1 MRLFLLALLFFTFPS
16 FADQH
21 YAPFSANSVT
31 GAGSYCQSATATVVS
46 FTYNTCVSGS
56 GGTVYGDAY
65 TVYWY
70 KNSVN
75 STTGGSLVATI
86 SGNAATNSTGVVSYI
101 PSTTTIGTYYY
112 YCIISYTA
120 TGTCGTGGTL
130 TSPSAIQVTVLG
142 TPSVIT
148 GTTTIAPSV
157 SSSLSNATVG
167 GVWTSSNT
175 LIASVNA
182 STGVLRGV
190 ANGAATITYSTGC
203 GTAATTTANII
214 SALTW
219 YQDNESDGW
228 GNPLISQSAAA
239 KPTGYVLNSQDYND
253 NNVNATVWAN
263 LGTTGFTPN
272 PAIYNSIAIDSS
284 TGYTYVSYL
293 ENNTKGT
300 VMKYNGTAWS
310 TVGTNQFTAGQ
321 NLYSSLAVSTTGTP
335 YMAYQDGYQASC
347 MKFNG
352 TSWVYVGN
360 QSFTPGGATYTSLEL
375 DGTNTPYMAFVDA
388 YYLYNG
394 KASVFKFNGTS
405 WVAVGAEGFSA
416 GTASYTSLAIDASGN
431 LYVAFEDGNNSN
443 KATVMKYTSGGS
455 WSILGSAGFSAGT
468 ATYTSIA
475 VDRTGTPYVVY
486 NDAGNS
492 NKATVMKYNG
502 TNWVVVG
509 STGISAG
516 AATYTSIALDLSGV
530 PYITYAD
537 AGNSGKAVVM
547 KFDGTSWTSVVTSTG
562 FSAGSATYT
571 SIAVSKQGIPTVF
584 YCDGSVSSKGTA
596 MTTIPVRGAPT
607 TPVITASPSLSCSG
621 ATVTLSVASGSL
633 NDATDWVWYKGSCG
647 GTYVGTGTSITTTVS
662 STTNFYCRG
671 ENVYF
676 TSQGECGYA
685 KVTIKP
691 TPTWYQD
698 SDGDGWG
705 NPSVSTSSCTQP
717 NGYVL
722 NNSDCTDAS
731 VTNTVWYNLGT
742 SALTSSSGTY
752 TSLAFDNSGVPYVS
766 FLENSTKGSVMKYTG
781 SAWTYVGSSQFTSG
795 QNLYSSLAI
804 NSSGTPYMAYQD
816 GYQASCMKFNGTSWE
831 YVGSQNL
838 TPGGATYTSLAIDGS
853 DVPYMAFVDAY
864 YLYNNKASV
873 FKFNGATWV
882 PVGTEG
888 FSAGTANYTSLAID
902 AAGSL
907 YVAFQ
912 DGNSSSK
919 ATVMK
924 YSAGAWNILG
934 SAGFSNGTATYTSIA
949 VDGNGTPYVVY
960 NDASYSNKA
969 VVKKYNGT
977 SWVALGAATG
987 ISTGAATYTSIV
999 LDAGGNPYVSY
1010 TDAGISNKASCMKYN
1025 GSSWVSVSTTA
1036 GFSSGA
1042 SSYSSLALDANGI
1055 PYMSITDGSASNKP
1069 AVLKAAPIA
1078 VSPTTPTVSVS
1089 STSVSCGTTITLSV
1103 TSGTL
1108 NNATNWAWYSGSCGG
1123 TYIGSGA
1130 TITVTPITSP
1140 ITYYVRGEGTCLT
1153 NPGTCANTTS
1163 ITVTGA
1169 VTVPAD
1175 ITGATSVCRGSTTT
1189 FSNTTGG
1196 GVWASNNAAIAT
1208 VNASG
1213 IVTGVGVGTTNI
1225 SYTISNSCGASTK
1238 VKSITVQRLPS
1249 AITGITTLC
1258 AGTISVLSDSV
1269 SGGTWTSGTT
1279 SVATITSGGTITAVA
1294 AGTSAI
1300 SYSLT
1305 NACGTNAVVA
1315 TFTVNTLPSA
1325 GTVSATPTGFCI
1337 VSGGSITLAET
1348 GTVSGS
1354 GTLTSYNWS
1363 GPLGYSTTSSTNAVA
1378 VTPTSTL
1385 SSGYYS
1391 LTVTYPGT
1399 GCISPSVRT
1408 SYVTVA
1414 TSPNIYS
1421 VTGGTGC
1428 AYPGVNVGLSGSQT
1442 GISYQL
1448 YVGGVASGS
1457 TVAGTGSAIS
1467 FGLKTTPG
1475 VYTVAGIG
1483 SAACTANMS
1492 GTATVITAPAAFNV
1506 LGGTGCTVSGV
1517 TITLSGSESGISY
1530 QLYRGITA
1538 VGSPISG
1545 TGASLN
1551 FGNQTTPGTY
1561 IITAA
1566 GTGGCIDT
1574 MIDNAKVLSALVAY
1588 NVTGGT
1594 GCTYSLGTTAGLDG
1608 SDIGASYQLYNGAYT
1623 AGSPVTGTGSAIS
1636 FGLQTTAG
1644 IYTVIG
1650 TVSGCTAQNMTG
1662 NTTVYASPATYS
1674 VMGGS
1679 GCTSPGVTV
1688 TLSGSTSGINYQLY
1702 NGASTVG
1709 SAVAGTGSSISFGLQ
1724 NSVGVYKVIATS
1736 GTCSM
1741 AMGDSVTINT
1751 TPAGPLAITGTTSIC
1766 RGATTTLVD
1775 ATSGGTW
1782 TSSNTAVA
1790 TVVSNTGLVTGVAA
1804 GTATISYGV
1813 TGSCGIQYATTIM
1826 TINAIPVITS
1836 NAPLVMCT
1844 GSSVSITASGANT
1857 YSWTPSGSL
1866 NASTGASV
1874 TASPSSS
1881 TNYTITGT
1889 STAGCVSSAIASV
1902 TVNALPTV
1910 GAITLSSATLCAG
1923 ATLTL
1928 TAGSVTGTGTLT
1940 SYNWSGPNTF
1950 STTSAANNT
1959 SLSSITT
1966 AASGVYSVSV
1976 TYLGSGCTSSKSVS
1990 ATVTVNAQPTVASIT
2005 PNTTTLC
2012 LGTPLTLAAG
2022 SVSGTGTLTSY
2033 NWSGPNSY
2041 STTGT
2046 ATFVSF
2052 TPTTT
2057 AASGVYSLTVTYPG
2071 TGCVSSPVTSSSV
2084 TVNAVPTVASV
2095 TVSTYT
2101 VCVGTAVTLTAGS
2114 TTGGGAIT
2122 SYNWSGPNSYTATSG
2137 ASSIAFTPTAT
2148 AAGGVYSLSVTYSG
2162 NGCTSTKVIT
2172 PTITV
2177 NALPTVGAITLSSA
2191 TLCAG
2196 ATLTLTAGSVTG
2208 TGTLTSYN
2216 WSGPNTFSTTSA
2228 ANNTSLS
2235 SVTTAASGVYSVSVT
2250 YPGSGCTSNNSV
2262 SSTVTVNAQPTV
2274 ASITPSTT
2282 TLCLGTPLT
2291 LAAGSVSGTGTLTSY
2306 NWSGPNSYSTTGT
2319 ATFVSFTPT
2328 TTAASGVYSL
2338 TVTYPGTGC
2347 VSSPVTSSSVT
2358 VNAVPTVASV
2368 TVSTYTVCVGT
2379 AVTLTAGSTTG
2390 GGAITSYNWSG
2401 PNSYTATSGASS
2413 IAFTPTATAA
2423 GGVYSL
2429 SVTYSG
2435 NGCTSTKV
2443 ITPTI
2448 TVNALPTVG
2457 AITLSSATLCAGATL
2472 TLTAGSVTGTGTLTS
2487 YNWSGPNTFSTT
2499 SAANNTS
2506 LSSITTAATGVYS
2519 VSVKYPGTGCVSN
2532 FAITSPSVTVN
2543 ALPTISGITAS
2554 NTCVGSLLTLT
2565 AGSASGAGTLTSY
2578 NWSGPNSYSSTST
2591 ATSASFT
2598 PTTTAAGG
2606 VYSLSVT
2613 YPGVGCKSAVVVTS
2627 PSVSVSPAVVAGT
2640 ISGSTVVLVG
2650 SSSTLSNTTAS
2661 GGAGVW
2667 SSSNTSV
2674 ATVTTGSTTATV
2686 YAIGAG
2692 TAVISYTT
2700 TNSCGSAGVATITIS
2715 TQSPPVITGVAP
2727 NKAIPGATVVISG
2740 SNFNTTTSANIVF
2753 FGATAATVT
2762 SATASSLSVVVPAG
2776 ATAQSVSVLNTANN
2790 LIAFEDSMFVP
2801 IYTNTNYINDSL
2813 NFKPAVNFV
2822 TTTAA
2827 SHPYTAAIGDI
2838 NGDGKPDLV
2847 VNNRDSNTISLFIN
2861 GAITGNINNGSFTL
2875 YAKYNTL
2882 GEPNNIK
2889 LADIDGDGKL
2899 DIIAAHNGSFYF
2911 SVFRNTTVSAAATS
2925 FATRS
2930 DIVVSGAY
2938 PINSVAGFADFDG
2951 DGKTDVVV
2959 TLPAMNAIGVMRNTS
2974 SSGTIS
2980 FTSSV
2985 SVAVGSV
2992 PTGICIADF
3001 DGDGKSDIATANSG
3015 YNATT
3020 SVYGG
3025 NNASVVRNMS
3035 TPGTLSFA
3043 SAATLSTGSGPID
3056 ITAADI
3062 DGDKKPDLLVTN
3074 INDGTFS
3081 VLRNI
3086 ATAGSITSSS
3096 FSAKVDFTTGTGATG
3111 IATADLNGDGKL
3123 DVVVSNYDGSIAM
3136 FRNTATVGAFSF
3148 APKTVYAAGALP
3160 TTVTI
3165 GDLDGDGYPDVVV
3178 GNQGSNTI
3186 SVIKNYPLP
3195 YVAPITGISS
3205 MCLGNSTTL
3214 SNVTAGGYWSIAH
3227 SNATITA
3234 AGVVTGIAAGI
3245 DTAIY
3250 TVVIGNDSNAARVQV
3265 IVNALPAVTLGAF
3278 PSVCQSATSA
3288 TISYSGAVGSPTT
3301 YNIVW
3306 DSAALVAGFTNV
3318 SASLAPSIITLAIP
3332 SGLSGV
3338 YNGFVTVANGSCTGL
3353 ATPFT
3358 VTLYAYPTAS
3368 VTSVPAPCTGYAADL
3383 IISGTSGASL
3393 TYSVDGG
3400 SAVAGLLNAGLF
3412 TINTGTISTPHTYT
3426 LLEVHN
3432 SYCTRLIDTTVT
3444 VTPVIMQW
3452 VGGVVGH
3459 ETDWA
3464 TAANWG
3470 CGNVPTVSDDI
3481 IIPAGTIYS
3490 PVLSAA
3496 STGFVRRMNIS
3507 AGAILTLGSSAVL
3520 SVKSTFMNNG
3530 VVAGPGTILLNN
3542 LSSQLIGGLGIVN
3555 NIELHNSNGVTIDT
3569 AARLTIKKTLTL
3581 SLGSLMTHDSLVLA
3595 SDTAGTARIAAIPP
3609 GATIIGK
3616 VKVQQYVQ
3624 GGYRRFRFWSHPF
3637 SESMSMSQIKTAIDI
3652 TGSGGAANG
3661 FTPTTTNAPSAFR
3674 LDPYTGNSTLSYDP
3688 GWKPFTKINA
3698 LAADSNKL
3706 RRHQGIRLFFRG
3718 AVGEGLGYYF
3728 TYTPSSVVVSMTGNV
3743 NQGAQTLYLAKGA
3756 DTTQDY
3762 NMVGNPYPSPVDLG
3776 TVLYNAKQNHQI
3788 VGSAFY
3794 MWDATVGSAGQY
3806 VAVPIGIGSPSPYY
3820 LEANAAF
3827 QVRAAHDSATL
3838 SFTEN
3843 NKGANF
3849 NTELFKAPADYVSL
3863 SVYDSAY
3870 HKYDLLR
3877 VQFNNLA
3884 TDAEDND
3891 YDAVKPLGTDFN
3903 FYSIAGNKRKLAI
3916 DARPYAVD
3924 KIIPLGVSSTFN
3936 QDFII
3941 RADNVAIPSGAE
3953 LYLIDKFLDKR
3964 ILLKAGAEYHFKVSA
3979 DNASQGDNRF
3989 ELGMKT
3995 SALAENEQ
4003 LHVCMAP
4010 NPATDDVNITFSG
4023 TVANNVSVKVTDMLG
4038 VVVYQHNY
4046 GILQTGKLSMPLTNI
4061 VPGIYMVEFSS
4072 GNRKVVKRLVKE

>member
-31 GAGSYCQSATATVVS
+31 GAGSYCQSATATAVS

-239 KPTGYVLNSQDYND
+239 KPAGYVLNSQDYND

-562 FSAGSATYT
+562 FSAGSATHT

-705 NPSVSTSSCTQP
+705 NQSVSTSSCTQP

-781 SAWTYVGSSQFTSG
+781 SVWTYVGSSQFTSG

-831 YVGSQNL
+831 YVGSQNF
-838 TPGGATYTSLAIDGS
+838 TPGGATYTSLAIDVS

-934 SAGFSNGTATYTSIA
+934 SAGFSTGTATYTSIT

-1279 SVATITSGGTITAVA
+1279 SVATITSVGTITAVA

-1305 NACGTNAVVA
+1305 NACGTNAVGA

-1517 TITLSGSESGISY
+1517 TITLSGSEFGISY

-2137 ASSIAFTPTAT
+2137 VSSIAFTPTAT

-2162 NGCTSTKVIT
+2162 NGCTSAKV
-2172 PTITV
+2172 
-2177 NALPTVGAITLSSA
+2177 
-2191 TLCAG
+2191 
-2196 ATLTLTAGSVTG
+2196 
-2208 TGTLTSYN
+2208 
-2216 WSGPNTFSTTSA
+2216 TTS
-2228 ANNTSLS
+2228 
-2235 SVTTAASGVYSVSVT
+2235 
-2250 YPGSGCTSNNSV
+2250 
-2262 SSTVTVNAQPTV
+2262 
-2274 ASITPSTT
+2274 
-2282 TLCLGTPLT
+2282 
-2291 LAAGSVSGTGTLTSY
+2291 
-2306 NWSGPNSYSTTGT
+2306 
-2319 ATFVSFTPT
+2319 
-2328 TTAASGVYSL
+2328 
-2338 TVTYPGTGC
+2338 
-2347 VSSPVTSSSVT
+2347 
-2358 VNAVPTVASV
+2358 
-2368 TVSTYTVCVGT
+2368 
-2379 AVTLTAGSTTG
+2379 
-2390 GGAITSYNWSG
+2390 
-2401 PNSYTATSGASS
+2401 
-2413 IAFTPTATAA
+2413 
-2423 GGVYSL
+2423 
-2429 SVTYSG
+2429 
-2435 NGCTSTKV
+2435 
-2443 ITPTI
+2443 TI

-3086 ATAGSITSSS
+3086 ETAGSITSSS

-4046 GILQTGKLSMPLTNI
+4046 GILQTGKLSMPLINI